1 MADITRRRS
10 GELLRGL
17 FELLMQHPDGLQ
29 AAKALELLE
38 QRIPP
43 TDYETGS
50 FDSGGRRYEK
60 IVRWGTVDCVKAEW
74 MVKAHGRWTITDAG
88 RKAHKDFADP
98 EAFYKRAVQLYAHW
112 RKGTQKGTPAAGAA
126 PLDEPGEGK
135 GASITYE
142 EADEQAW
149 AQIEAHLTSM
159 PPYEFQNLVAALLRG
174 MGYHVGWVAPP
185 GKDGGV
191 DITAYN
197 DPLGTKPPRMK
208 VQVKRQQQ
216 KVAVD
221 GLRSF
226 MALLGNEDVG
236 IFVNSG
242 GFTKDAEEE
251 ARTQP
256 SRRVTLLDLEKLVVL
271 WTEHYAKI
279 DEKEKRR
286 LPLVPIYFLAPEG

>member
-1 MADITRRRS
+1 MADITRRRA

-17 FELLMQHPDGLQ
+17 FEILMQHPDGIQ

-38 QRIPP
+38 LLVPP
-43 TDYETGS
+43 TQYETGT

-60 IVRWGTVDCVKAEW
+60 IIRWGTVDCVKAEW
-74 MVKAHGRWTITDAG
+74 MVKAHGRWSITDEG
-88 RKAHKDFADP
+88 RKAYKDYQDA
-98 EAFYKRAVQLYAHW
+98 EAFYKRAAHLYAQW
-112 RKGTQKGTPAAGAA
+112 RKGTPKGAPTSIAA
-126 PLDEPGEGK
+126 PLDDAGEGK

-149 AQIEAHLTSM
+149 AQIEAHLTTM

-174 MGYHVGWVAPP
+174 MGYHVGWIAPP

-216 KVAVD
+216 KVTVD

-226 MALLGNEDVG
+226 MALLGNDDVG

-256 SRRVTLLDLEKLVVL
+256 SRRVTLLDLERLVDL
-271 WTEHYAKI
+271 WTEHYARI

>member
-1 MADITRRRS
+1 MADITRKRT

-17 FELLMQHPDGLQ
+17 FEVLMQHPDGIQ

-38 QRIPP
+38 QRVPP
-43 TDYETGS
+43 SDYEVGS
-50 FDSGGRRYEK
+50 FDSGGRRYDK

-74 MVKAHGRWTITDAG
+74 MVKAHGRWSITDAG
-88 RKAHKDFADP
+88 RKAYKEFSDP
-98 EAFYKRAVQLYAHW
+98 EAFYRRAVQLYAQW
-112 RKGTQKGTPAAGAA
+112 RKGTQKGTPAAGVA
-126 PLDEPGEGK
+126 PIEEPGEGK

-197 DPLGTKPPRMK
+197 DPLGTRPPRMK

-216 KVAVD
+216 KVAVE

-226 MALLGNEDVG
+226 MALLGNDDVG

-242 GFTKDAEEE
+242 GFTRDAEEE

-256 SRRVTLLDLEKLVVL
+256 SRRVTLLDLEKLVDL